1 MPARDALR
9 HVTRMA
15 QRRGR
20 VRKALGPP
28 VVRPV
33 ICGDF
38 FQPRRFRRVELLT
51 ELCDC
56 FESSEHMF
64 VSYAENPYETRENSH
79 SQRGRA
85 PLRAEATAGNQ
96 TTGWSSAR
104 TWNTTAAA

>member
-1 MPARDALR
+1 MRFVVVAHRCTETNEALAAVAEALGVAAAVLPPRDALR
-9 HVTRMA
+9 HVARVA

-20 VRKALGPP
+20 VHEALGLP

-56 FESSEHMF
+56 FE
-64 VSYAENPYETRENSH
+64 
-79 SQRGRA
+79 
-85 PLRAEATAGNQ
+85 
-96 TTGWSSAR
+96 
-104 TWNTTAAA
+104 